1 MQSEALTTLTARYS
15 LREDRIIV
23 DGVIH
28 TGDELQLAFT
38 QRLARALVAELVR
51 QVSTRTDNPLL
62 HDFAQDEAIS
72 TKPQSDAVQVAG
84 DRPAWL
90 VTHAHFQEIDAGV
103 RLIFTEDDER
113 AVHLDCA
120 EAVLRNLIDI
130 FYKSF
135 SAAEWLL
142 DVFPA
147 WAAGE
152 AGVSPQSQIIN

>member
-28 TGDELQLAFT
+28 TGDELRLAFT

-51 QVSTRTDNPLL
+51 PVRARTNNPLL

-84 DRPAWL
+84 DRAAWL

-103 RLIFTEDDER
+103 RLIFTEDDAR

-130 FYKSF
+130 FHKSF
-135 SAAEWLL
+135 AAAEWDLG
-142 DVFPA
+142 VFPD
-147 WAAGE
+147 WAAGQ
-152 AGVSPQSQIIN
+152 AGAALQSQVIN

>member
-15 LREDRIIV
+15 LREDRIIA

-51 QVSTRTDNPLL
+51 QVSARTDNPLL

-84 DRPAWL
+84 GRPAWL
-90 VTHAHFQEIDAGV
+90 VTHAHFQQIDAGARV
-103 RLIFTEDDER
+103 IFTEDDER
-113 AVHLDCA
+113 AVHLDCV

-130 FYKSF
+130 FHKSF
-135 SAAEWLL
+135 VAAEWDV

-147 WAAGE
+147 WAAGQ
-152 AGVSPQSQIIN
+152 ARAAPQSQVIN

>member
-1 MQSEALTTLTARYS
+1 MQSEALTTITARYS
-15 LREDRIIV
+15 LREDRIVV

-90 VTHAHFQEIDAGV
+90 VTHVHFQEIVGGARV
-103 RLIFTEDDER
+103 IFTEDEAR

-120 EAVLRNLIDI
+120 EAVLRNILDI
-130 FYKSF
+130 FHKSF
-135 SAAEWLL
+135 CAAEWVTG
-142 DVFPA
+142 VFPS
-147 WAAGE
+147 WATAQN
-152 AGVSPQSQIIN
+152 SDFSNSQAMN

>member
-1 MQSEALTTLTARYS
+1 MQSEALTTITARYS

-38 QRLARALVAELVR
+38 RRLASALVAELVR
-51 QVSTRTDNPLL
+51 QVSARTDNPLL

-72 TKPQSDAVQVAG
+72 SKPQSDAVQVAG

-103 RLIFTEDDER
+103 RVIFTRRLAR

-135 SAAEWLL
+135 LAAEWDLG
-142 DVFPA
+142 VFPA
-147 WAAGE
+147 WAAGQ
-152 AGVSPQSQIIN
+152 AGAAPQSQVIN

>member
-1 MQSEALTTLTARYS
+1 MRSEALTTLTARYS
-15 LREDRIIV
+15 LREDRIVV

-38 QRLARALVAELVR
+38 QRLVRALVAELVR
-51 QVSTRTDNPLL
+51 QVSARTYNPLR

-72 TKPQSDAVQVAG
+72 TKPQSEAVKVVER
-84 DRPAWL
+84 RPAWL

-103 RLIFTEDDER
+103 RVIFTEDDER

-130 FYKSF
+130 FYKCF
-135 SAAEWLL
+135 AVAEW
-142 DVFPA
+142 DVTVFPA
-147 WAAGE
+147 WAAGQP
-152 AGVSPQSQIIN
+152 GLNPQSLVIN

>member
-15 LREDRIIV
+15 LREDRIVV

-72 TKPQSDAVQVAG
+72 TKPQSEAVQVCGGQA
-84 DRPAWL
+84 AWL
-90 VTHAHFQEIDAGV
+90 VTHVHFQEIESGARV
-103 RLIFTEDDER
+103 IFTEDDER

-135 SAAEWLL
+135 SAAEWDLG
-142 DVFPA
+142 VFPD
-147 WAAGE
+147 WAAGK
-152 AGVSPQSQIIN
+152 AGVAPQSHSVN

>member
-15 LREDRIIV
+15 LREDRIVV
-23 DGVIH
+23 DGLIH
-28 TGDELQLAFT
+28 TGAELQLAIT

-51 QVSTRTDNPLL
+51 QVSARIDNPLM
-62 HDFAQDEAIS
+62 HDFEQDEVIS
-72 TKPQSDAVQVAG
+72 KKPQSNAVHVTG

-120 EAVLRNLIDI
+120 GSVMRKLIDI
-130 FYKSF
+130 FHKSF
-135 SAAEWLL
+135 SAADW
-142 DVFPA
+142 DISVFPA
-147 WAAGE
+147 WARG
-152 AGVSPQSQIIN
+152 QIREFPNWQVIN

>member
-1 MQSEALTTLTARYS
+1 MQSEALTTITARYS
-15 LREDRIIV
+15 LREDRIVV

-51 QVSTRTDNPLL
+51 QVSTRTESPLL

-72 TKPQSDAVQVAG
+72 TKQQSDTVQVSGGQA
-84 DRPAWL
+84 AWL
-90 VTHAHFQEIDAGV
+90 VTHVHFQEIDGGARV
-103 RLIFTEDDER
+103 IFTEDDER

-130 FYKSF
+130 FHKSF
-135 SAAEWLL
+135 VAAEW
-142 DVFPA
+142 DVGVFPA
-147 WAAGE
+147 WAAGQ
-152 AGVSPQSQIIN
+152 AGTAPQSQVIN

>member
-1 MQSEALTTLTARYS
+1 MQSEALTTITARYS
-15 LREDRIIV
+15 LREDRIVV

-51 QVSTRTDNPLL
+51 QVSTRTENPLL

-72 TKPQSDAVQVAG
+72 TKPQSDAVQVSGGQA
-84 DRPAWL
+84 AWL
-90 VTHAHFQEIDAGV
+90 VTHVHFQEIEGGARV
-103 RLIFTEDDER
+103 VFTEDDER

-130 FYKSF
+130 FHKSF
-135 SAAEWLL
+135 TAAEWDLG
-142 DVFPA
+142 VFPA
-147 WAAGE
+147 WASGD
-152 AGVSPQSQIIN
+152 AGVSPQPQIIN

>member
-15 LREDRIIV
+15 LREDRIVV

-38 QRLARALVAELVR
+38 QRLARALVVELVR

-72 TKPQSDAVQVAG
+72 TKQQSDAVQVCGGQAT
-84 DRPAWL
+84 WL
-90 VTHAHFQEIDAGV
+90 VTHVHFQEIEGGARV
-103 RLIFTEDDER
+103 IFTEDDAR

-120 EAVLRNLIDI
+120 EAALRNLIDI
-130 FYKSF
+130 FHKSF
-135 SAAEWLL
+135 TAAEW
-142 DVFPA
+142 DVSIFPA
-147 WAAGE
+147 WALGQVGA
-152 AGVSPQSQIIN
+152 APQSQVIN

>member
-15 LREDRIIV
+15 LREDRIVV
-23 DGVIH
+23 DGVMH
-28 TGDELQLAFT
+28 TGDEMQLVFT

-51 QVSTRTDNPLL
+51 QVSARTKNPLM
-62 HDFAQDEAIS
+62 HDFAQDEAIR
-72 TKPQSDAVQVAG
+72 TKPQSDVVQLAG

-90 VTHAHFQEIDAGV
+90 VTHAHFQAIDPGV
-103 RLIFTEDDER
+103 RVIFTEDDKR

-135 SAAEWLL
+135 MAAEWEMSA
-142 DVFPA
+142 FPN
-147 WAAGE
+147 WVAGQ
-152 AGVSPQSQIIN
+152 ASVPPRSQMIN

>member
-1 MQSEALTTLTARYS
+1 MQSEALTTITARYS

-23 DGVIH
+23 DGVVH
-28 TGDELQLAFT
+28 TGDKLQLAFT

-51 QVSTRTDNPLL
+51 QVSTRTENPLL

-72 TKPQSDAVQVAG
+72 TKPQSEAVQVSGGQA
-84 DRPAWL
+84 AWL
-90 VTHAHFQEIDAGV
+90 VTHVHFQEIDGGARV
-103 RLIFTEDDER
+103 IFTEDDAR

-135 SAAEWLL
+135 CVAEW
-142 DVFPA
+142 DTGVFPL
-147 WAAGE
+147 WAKGQNRDF
-152 AGVSPQSQIIN
+152 PNSQVIN

>member
-1 MQSEALTTLTARYS
+1 MQSEALTTITARYS

-72 TKPQSDAVQVAG
+72 TKQQSDAVQISG
-84 DRPAWL
+84 DQNAWL
-90 VTHAHFQEIDAGV
+90 VTHVHFQEIEGGARV
-103 RLIFTEDDER
+103 IFTEDDER
-113 AVHLDCA
+113 AVHIDCA

-135 SAAEWLL
+135 VAAEW
-142 DVFPA
+142 DVGVFPD
-147 WAAGE
+147 WAAGQ
-152 AGVSPQSQIIN
+152 ASTAPQSQVIH

>member
-1 MQSEALTTLTARYS
+1 MQSEALTALTARYS
-15 LREDRIIV
+15 LREDRIFV

-38 QRLARALVAELVR
+38 QRFARALVAELVR
-51 QVSTRTDNPLL
+51 QVSARTNNPLM

-90 VTHAHFQEIDAGV
+90 VTHAHFQSIYPGV
-103 RLIFTEDDER
+103 RVIFTEDDKR

-130 FYKSF
+130 LHKSF
-135 SAAEWLL
+135 LAAEW
-142 DVFPA
+142 DTNVFPGWVA
-147 WAAGE
+147 SLAA
-152 AGVSPQSQIIN
+152 AAPQSQIIN

>member
-1 MQSEALTTLTARYS
+1 MQSEALTTITARYS
-15 LREDRIIV
+15 LREDRIVV

-62 HDFAQDEAIS
+62 HYFVQDEAIS
-72 TKPQSDAVQVAG
+72 TKPQSDAVQVSGGQA
-84 DRPAWL
+84 AWL
-90 VTHAHFQEIDAGV
+90 VTHVHFQEIEGGSRV
-103 RLIFTEDDER
+103 IFTEDDER

-135 SAAEWLL
+135 SAAEWNL

-147 WAAGE
+147 WAAGQ
-152 AGVSPQSQIIN
+152 AGAAPQSQIIN

>member
-1 MQSEALTTLTARYS
+1 MQSEALTTITARYS
-15 LREDRIIV
+15 LREDRIVV

-62 HDFAQDEAIS
+62 HDFAQEEAIS
-72 TKPQSDAVQVAG
+72 TKPQSDAVQVSGGQA
-84 DRPAWL
+84 AWL
-90 VTHAHFQEIDAGV
+90 VTHVHFQEIEGGA
-103 RLIFTEDDER
+103 RIIFTEDDAR

-135 SAAEWLL
+135 AAAEWDLG
-142 DVFPA
+142 VFPA
-147 WAAGE
+147 WASGD